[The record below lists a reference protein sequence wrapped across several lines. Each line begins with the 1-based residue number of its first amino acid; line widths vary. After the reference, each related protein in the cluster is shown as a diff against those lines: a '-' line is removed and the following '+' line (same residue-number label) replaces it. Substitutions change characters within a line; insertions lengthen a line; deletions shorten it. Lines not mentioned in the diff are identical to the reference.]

1 MFEKLKSAHENLAD
15 EMEKEHKEFVQSC
28 KDSICDEYDYKNIV
42 VFANEVTVKKDIID
56 IFSATEPNLSL
67 IMLLT
72 EKERPLEY
80 IYQEWMK
87 KEDSLS
93 EDMLNLFEDLV
104 SNRGGFTDD

>member
-1 MFEKLKSAHENLAD
+1 M
-15 EMEKEHKEFVQSC
+15 
-28 KDSICDEYDYKNIV
+28 
-42 VFANEVTVKKDIID
+42 KKDIID
-56 IFSATEPNLSL
+56 IFSATKPNLSL

-72 EKERPLEY
+72 EKEKPLDF

-104 SNRGGFTDD
+104 SNGGGLTDD